1 MMALLWISAL
11 LGLALGLYFRVWI
24 VAPAAAVLAT
34 GVVAILAQSGQPLWA
49 QLMYVLASLTAS
61 EWGYLVSSALSPAR
75 LRSANASG
83 GGRR

>member
-1 MMALLWISAL
+1 MALLWISAL
-11 LGLALGLYFRVWI
+11 LGLALGLYFRAWI

-49 QLMYVLASLTAS
+49 QLMYVVLASLTAL